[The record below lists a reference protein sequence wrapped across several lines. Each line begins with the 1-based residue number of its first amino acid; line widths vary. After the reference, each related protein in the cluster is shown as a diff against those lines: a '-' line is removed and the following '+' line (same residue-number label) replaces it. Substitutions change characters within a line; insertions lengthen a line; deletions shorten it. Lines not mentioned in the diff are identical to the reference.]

1 MCLSLSIIYSF
12 VSLSLFR
19 VELLQADA
27 SPPGGCTMTTIGS
40 SCEVY
45 MQLKGLVDIAKEVAR
60 LEESIEKR
68 STQRAKLIEVTEA
81 EGYEE
86 KVWIVWAL
94 EWKVFPLYFLGS
106 KRSENS
112 QPREGILNSLVMAK
126 LLLWCL
132 VLQIQSLD
140 AEIENLTCA
149 LKEFKAL

>member
-1 MCLSLSIIYSF
+1 MRSGHVSVTSIICSF
-12 VSLSLFR
+12 VI
-19 VELLQADA
+19 ELL
-27 SPPGGCTMTTIGS
+27 GGCTMTTIGS

-45 MQLKGLVDIAKEVAR
+45 M
-60 LEESIEKR
+60 
-68 STQRAKLIEVTEA
+68 
-81 EGYEE
+81 
-86 KVWIVWAL
+86 
-94 EWKVFPLYFLGS
+94 KVFPLYFLGS